1 VKNPKDRLSAGAVCD
16 ILSSLLGFTSI
27 TPPTPVSSPLQPNT
41 LVRSTRCKTS
51 QAPSKP
57 IGRSTKVSKPKRR
70 QQRGKAADD
79 EDHMDLVESSS
90 DDSGD
95 VYEELAS
102 AGEDE
107 DDVEPMDSDALDDK
121 AIDKSRKRKCA
132 SPASSRTKSPRKKKK
147 DNNDESEDN
156 FDLKDGQLEEVVGT
170 IVPAPKTGRGTCPP

>member
-41 LVRSTRCKTS
+41 LVQSTRCKTS
-51 QAPSKP
+51 RAPSKP

-70 QQRGKAADD
+70 QQRGKAVDD

-95 VYEELAS
+95 GYEELAS

-107 DDVEPMDSDALDDK
+107 DDVESMDSDALDDK

-132 SPASSRTKSPRKKKK
+132 LRPCKIGDTRRNRRKRKK
-147 DNNDESEDN
+147 
-156 FDLKDGQLEEVVGT
+156 
-170 IVPAPKTGRGTCPP
+170 R